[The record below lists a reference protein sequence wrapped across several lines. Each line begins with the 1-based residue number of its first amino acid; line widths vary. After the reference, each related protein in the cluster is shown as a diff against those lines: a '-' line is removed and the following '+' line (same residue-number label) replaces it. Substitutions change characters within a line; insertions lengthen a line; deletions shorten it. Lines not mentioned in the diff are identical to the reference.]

1 MTPVGPQHWRFILTM
16 ALFAGLFAALCH
28 RLQTLQ
34 ISDGERLAQAGNR
47 QHERTWILPAPRGP
61 ITDAAGAPL
70 AESERTWVV
79 SADPVWMDDRL
90 RATVELSRILG
101 IPRDKLRTEFECGRN
116 GRVLARDIDDQ
127 QAAAVKA
134 LDLTGINVRQ
144 EYSRLYREG
153 GLAAH
158 LLGYVDEAGKGS
170 AGIEGRFE
178 AVLAGV
184 PGHQSMMID
193 AHGKPLLD
201 DAGAN
206 DSAPARPGGTVA
218 LTIDVVLQR
227 ILEKELA
234 AGVDRHRPKNAA
246 GIIIRPATGEILAM
260 ASWPSFD
267 PDDRRGLDASSMRN
281 NVLSFVYEPGSTMK
295 PLVAG
300 AAVACGVTTWNESIF
315 CEHGHWTHREG
326 RGVRTIRDHSG
337 HGTLTVTQG
346 IALSDNILMAKL
358 GLRLGVERL
367 HDWVASFGFGKRTGI
382 CLAGED
388 AGIMLARPKWTA
400 LGSCMSVPMG
410 HEIAVTPLQ
419 LAMAHSMI
427 ANLGLWMPPRIVKSV
442 TGCDADGNAIEL
454 PGPPLPQ
461 PKRMFAPD
469 QAAAIQ
475 EAMTHTMTEGTGK
488 GCQLDGFV
496 AAGKTGTAEKLV
508 DGHYSE
514 QHHVGSFVCWAPA
527 NAGTPPERKLL
538 CLVVIDDP
546 SRNGNFGADT
556 AAPVVQRVLQQALDL
571 YDADLKRPD
580 LPKEGKDGK
589 ADDDDDDDDDED
601 DSATMP
607 AAVTQAA
614 PGAGATGHALG
625 AKAVPAG
632 AKTGP
637 APAPAPAPAVV
648 SLADVEWRH
657 P

>member
-1 MTPVGPQHWRFILTM
+1 MTPVGPQHWRFFLTM
-16 ALFAGLFAALCH
+16 ALFAGLFGTLCH
-28 RLQTLQ
+28 RLQRLQ
-34 ISDGERLAQAGNR
+34 IDDGQRLAQEGNR
-47 QHERTWILPAPRGP
+47 QHERTWVLPAPRGS
-61 ITDAAGAPL
+61 ITDTAGAPL
-70 AESERTWVV
+70 AESQRTWVV
-79 SADPVWMDDRL
+79 TADPVWMDDRL
-90 RATVELSRILG
+90 RATVALNQVLG
-101 IPRDKLRTEFECGRN
+101 IPRDRLREEFECGRN
-116 GRVLARDIDDQ
+116 GRILARDINDQ

-134 LDLTGINVRQ
+134 LDLTGVYVRQ

-158 LLGYVDEAGKGS
+158 LLGYVDEDAKGAAGV
-170 AGIEGRFE
+170 EGRFE

-184 PGHQSMMID
+184 NGHQAMLID
-193 AHGKPLLD
+193 AHGKPMLD
-201 DAGAN
+201 GTGTN
-206 DSAPARPGGTVA
+206 DDTPARPGGTVA

-234 AGVDRHRPKNAA
+234 VAVERHRPKNAC
-246 GIIIRPATGEILAM
+246 GLIIRPGTGEILAM
-260 ASWPSFD
+260 ASWPSFA
-267 PDDRRGLDASSMRN
+267 PEDRRGLDPSSMRN

-300 AAVACGVTTWNESIF
+300 AAVASGVTTWNESIF
-315 CEHGHWTHREG
+315 CEHGRWTHREG
-326 RGVRTIRDHSG
+326 KGVRTIRDHAG

-367 HDWVASFGFGKRTGI
+367 HDWVASFGFGKKTGI

-388 AGIMLARPKWTA
+388 CGIMLARPKWTA

-419 LAMAHSMI
+419 LGMAHAMI
-427 ANLGLWMPPRIVKSV
+427 ANNGLWMPPRLVKSI
-442 TGCDADGNAIEL
+442 TGFDADAHPLDL
-454 PGPPLPQ
+454 PTPTLAAPR
-461 PKRMFAPD
+461 RMFAPD

-580 LPKEGKDGK
+580 LPKDG
-589 ADDDDDDDDDED
+589 DDDDDDDDDD
-601 DSATMP
+601 DAPATAP
-607 AAVTQAA
+607 SAVTQAM
-614 PGAGATGHALG
+614 PGKAGHAG
-625 AKAVPAG
+625 VSSGKPSTGKPAAAAKPA
-632 AKTGP
+632 
-637 APAPAPAPAVV
+637 APAVAN
-648 SLADVEWRH
+648 LADVDWRH